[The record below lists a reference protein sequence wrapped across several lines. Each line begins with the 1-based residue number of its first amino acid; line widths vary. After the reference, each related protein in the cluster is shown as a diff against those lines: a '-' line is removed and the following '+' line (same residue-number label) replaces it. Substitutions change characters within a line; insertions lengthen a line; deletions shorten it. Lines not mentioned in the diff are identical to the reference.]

1 MFFGPFL
8 LKYFGSP
15 YRWLLITRLP
25 TQESSLS
32 LLCAAQQVFCEK
44 FQIQFWIEYSREH
57 YKFLAIPFNSTK
69 TFQPLTS
76 RTFLWLLDPTGL
88 WEGRFFKTSAYPH
101 LYHLFTHKPIDT
113 LVSSIQSVWP
123 GNQDCVQ
130 VILEVLFVTEL
141 VSVKSKI
148 LGGEHFEAL
157 PDGVFVV
164 AGFTLFPCFLSHT

>member
-1 MFFGPFL
+1 MDMAGVVFFRDTFLDGPVLVAWVIAFL
-8 LKYFGSP
+8 V
-15 YRWLLITRLP
+15 
-25 TQESSLS
+25 QNHSLNPLNLS
-32 LLCAAQQVFCEK
+32 
-44 FQIQFWIEYSREH
+44 
-57 YKFLAIPFNSTK
+57 NSTSFNPNLL
-69 TFQPLTS
+69 TLHPATSQPLTS

-88 WEGRFFKTSAYPH
+88 RGSFFKTSAYPP
-101 LYHLFTHKPIDT
+101 LYHLFSHKPIDT
-113 LVSSIQSVWP
+113 LLVSSIQSVWP

-164 AGFTLFPCFLSHT
+164 AGFTLFPWFLSHT

>member
-44 FQIQFWIEYSREH
+44 FQTQFWIEYSREH

-69 TFQPLTS
+69 TSQPLASPLELVCGCLTP
-76 RTFLWLLDPTGL
+76 LA
-88 WEGRFFKTSAYPH
+88 WEGRFFKTSAYPP
-101 LYHLFTHKPIDT
+101 LYHLFSHKPISTHWYLQFNQFD
-113 LVSSIQSVWP
+113 LGIKIVFRWFLKFCSS
-123 GNQDCVQ
+123 
-130 VILEVLFVTEL
+130 
-141 VSVKSKI
+141 
-148 LGGEHFEAL
+148 
-157 PDGVFVV
+157 
-164 AGFTLFPCFLSHT
+164 LSWSA

>member
-44 FQIQFWIEYSREH
+44 FQTQFWIEYSREN
-57 YKFLAIPFNSTK
+57 YKFKQKKHLNPSPLELFCGCLTPLA
-69 TFQPLTS
+69 
-76 RTFLWLLDPTGL
+76 

-164 AGFTLFPCFLSHT
+164 AGLTLFPCFLSHV

>member
-1 MFFGPFL
+1 MVVNNSTAHPRVLIVPTMCCTTIILWKIPNTILNWIQQGTLQIFGD
-8 LKYFGSP
+8 S
-15 YRWLLITRLP
+15 
-25 TQESSLS
+25 
-32 LLCAAQQVFCEK
+32 
-44 FQIQFWIEYSREH
+44 FQ
-57 YKFLAIPFNSTK
+57 LSTK
-69 TFQPLTS
+69 TSQPLTS

-88 WEGRFFKTSAYPH
+88 RGSFLKTSAYPP
-101 LYHLFTHKPIDT
+101 LYHLFSHKPIDT